1 MTSHWFEDPYALCMV
16 GCLLVLVIIGI
27 KVTWEG
33 FGDDLKRRKN
43 MTDAE
48 RFYFYMF
55 GAFRVMLTI
64 VFVLMVLGVGVVI
77 GFAASK

>member
-1 MTSHWFEDPYALCMV
+1 MTSHLFEDPNFLCMF
-16 GCLLVLVIIGI
+16 GSLLVLAIMGI
-27 KVTWEG
+27 KVLWEG
-33 FGDDLKRRKN
+33 FGEDLKRRKN

-64 VFVLMVLGVGVVI
+64 AFVLMVLGVSVI

>member
-1 MTSHWFEDPYALCMV
+1 
-16 GCLLVLVIIGI
+16 
-27 KVTWEG
+27 
-33 FGDDLKRRKN
+33 

-55 GAFRVMLTI
+55 GAFSVMLTI
-64 VFVLMVLGVGVVI
+64 AFVLMVLGVSVI